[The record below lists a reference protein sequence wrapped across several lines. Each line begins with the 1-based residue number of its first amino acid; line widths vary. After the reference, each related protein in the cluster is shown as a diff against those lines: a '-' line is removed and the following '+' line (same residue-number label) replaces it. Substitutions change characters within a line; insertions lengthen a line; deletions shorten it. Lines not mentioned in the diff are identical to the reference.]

1 MNTNSIKKISEQSK
15 NAFTS
20 IIILNYNGGE
30 VIIECIESINQTT
43 DNIEIIVIDNNSSD
57 FSSSKIKEKFP
68 SVILVENKKNLGMTA
83 RNSGIDIAK
92 GEFIVFLDSDTIVK
106 EKWLEELV
114 NSYRKNGDGLYQP
127 KLLDKENPKIINSAG
142 NQINIFGLG
151 YSRGKTL
158 EDVGQ
163 FDKFQKIGY
172 TSGACTFTSSKI
184 IEKIGKIDQIFFAY
198 HDDLDYGWRAW
209 MRGIPSYYEPK
220 SIVYHL
226 GSPTLKWSQ
235 KKFYLLER
243 NRWICLFSCYSTNT
257 ILKLLPSLFLIDI
270 GLIMYFL
277 TKGLVISKIKANFSI
292 IRLYA
297 DIKKRK
303 KNIQKTREFNDKE
316 IIENFSDD
324 FSIPINVTKEVT
336 GKIFS
341 NIIKNI
347 SKIARK
353 VI

>member
-1 MNTNSIKKISEQSK
+1 MNTNSIKKMTRQTRSE
-15 NAFTS
+15 FTS
-20 IIILNYNGGE
+20 IIILNYNGGK
-30 VIIECIESINQTT
+30 IIMECIKSIYEKTH
-43 DNIEIIVIDNNSSD
+43 NIEIIIIDNNSSD
-57 FSSSKIKEKFP
+57 SSNNEIKEKYP
-68 SVILVENKKNLGMTA
+68 NIILIENKKNLGMTA
-83 RNSGIDIAK
+83 RNLGINIAK
-92 GEFIVFLDSDTIVK
+92 GEFIVFLDSDTIVQ
-106 EKWLEELV
+106 EKWLDELV
-114 NSYRKNGDGLYQP
+114 NSYIKNGDGLYQP

-158 EDVGQ
+158 EDNDQ
-163 FDKFQKIGY
+163 FNKFQKIGY

-184 IEKIGKIDQIFFAY
+184 IKKIGKIDQIFFAY

-209 MRGIPSYYEPK
+209 LQGIPSYYEPK

-243 NRWICLFSCYSTNT
+243 NRWICLFSCYSTIT

-270 GLIMYFL
+270 GLILYFL
-277 TKGLVISKIKANFSI
+277 TKGLLFSKIKANFSI
-292 IRLYA
+292 IGLYS

-303 KNIQKTREFNDKE
+303 ISIQKTRKIKDNE
-316 IIENFSDD
+316 IIKEFLDD
-324 FSIPINVTKEVT
+324 FSIPTNITKKST

-347 SKIARK
+347 SKITRK
-353 VI
+353 II